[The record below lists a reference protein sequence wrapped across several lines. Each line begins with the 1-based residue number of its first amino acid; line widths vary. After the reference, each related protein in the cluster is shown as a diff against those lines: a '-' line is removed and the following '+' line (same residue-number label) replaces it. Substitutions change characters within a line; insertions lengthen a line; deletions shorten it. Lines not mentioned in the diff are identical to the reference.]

1 MHMHLI
7 VGAVLHATAV
17 AVLGFFVLFAAG
29 KASGVVKLVGT
40 LLGWW
45 LWILAVLAIVCA
57 LVCPNMG
64 DKAMPWMGHL
74 GMHGPAGSP
83 PDAMAAPAK
92 PDAAPAQAAPAS
104 PPPKKP

>member
-1 MHMHLI
+1 MIM
-7 VGAVLHATAV
+7 GAVLHAT
-17 AVLGFFVLFAAG
+17 VLGVIGFFVLFAAE
-29 KASGVVKLVGT
+29 KCSGIVKFVGT

-57 LVCPNMG
+57 FVCPNMG
-64 DKAMPWMGHL
+64 DKAMPWMDRM
-74 GMHGPAGSP
+74 GMHAPAGSP
-83 PDAMAAPAK
+83 PPDATAAPAK